1 MKQEIVNA
9 MIMQMIAWVG
19 IAYQVTAKTAG
30 EKYTAICH
38 FGGSAMVWFT
48 GKTAANAFNLNNGR
62 GVGNEDKD
70 SLRLTVTFSPLSGIR
85 DLLASVI
92 TTQQDAIRS
101 PDGYASPSWALS
113 QADSLCSLLKNGGQN
128 LWDYIVEKD
137 GLGAIRTPSSAR
149 DGRYSDSIMESIING
164 QTAWSKKQLDIG
176 SIALD
181 KFLTPKGMTAFKGK
195 TLKDMVESLPNA
207 RNDDPKWTSFQGDS
221 GIDHGDVVDFSN
233 LF

>member
-1 MKQEIVNA
+1 MNAKIVNA

-19 IAYQVTAKTAG
+19 VAYQSTAKVAG

-38 FGGSAMVWFT
+38 FGGSSMVWFT
-48 GKTAANAFNLNNGR
+48 GNTAANATNLNGGR
-62 GVGNEDKD
+62 GVGSEDKD
-70 SLRLTVTFSPLSGIR
+70 SLRLTVTFSTLSGIR

-101 PDGYASPSWALS
+101 PDGYASTTWALS
-113 QADSLCSLLKNGGQN
+113 QAESLCSLLKNGGQN
-128 LWDYIVEKD
+128 LWTYIVESD
-137 GLGAIRTPSSAR
+137 GLGAIRTPDSAR
-149 DGRYSDSIMESIING
+149 NGRYSESIMESIING
-164 QTAWSKKQLDIG
+164 QSAWSKKQMDIG

-195 TLKDMVESLPNA
+195 TLSDMVASIPDA
-207 RNDDPKWTSFQGDS
+207 RNDDPNWTSFQGNS